1 MKEVV
6 LDVVATTQVVE
17 ELRVSLDVLGDE
29 QDCLGGVAPPALLR
43 LFRVAANLFV
53 FLVELQVEAH
63 VDLRGVVGLCLFG
76 TLGYED

>member
-1 MKEVV
+1 MSFHEKE
-6 LDVVATTQVVE
+6 TE
-17 ELRVSLDVLGDE
+17 EKLSWWSDLGDE

-63 VDLRGVVGLCLFG
+63 VDLRGVVGLRLFG